1 MSLASI
7 ITALV
12 NVSAESVSARQAFVR
27 MPAGQPLAL
36 PAVVVQWTS
45 TEPEAAAHSA
55 RGADGKLARRGKK
68 RAHKG
73 TIHVLLSDTGNAP
86 YEDDAALAAAQALI
100 DGIEAD
106 ATLRG
111 TLSADQCALCALD
124 IVRRDQREID
134 GVVYAGIQAGF
145 EVTEL

>member
-1 MSLASI
+1 MSLATI

-12 NVSAESVSARQAFVR
+12 HVAADAVSARQAFVR
-27 MPAGQPLAL
+27 LPAGQPIAL
-36 PAVVVQWTS
+36 PAVIVQWTS
-45 TEPEAAAHSA
+45 TEPEAATHSA
-55 RGADGKLARRGKK
+55 RGADGKLVRRGKK
-68 RAHKG
+68 RTHKG
-73 TIHVLLSDTGNAP
+73 TIYALLSDTGNAP
-86 YEDDAALAAAQALI
+86 YEDDAALAAAQALV

-111 TLSADQCALCALD
+111 TGSVDKCALCELD
-124 IVRRDQREID
+124 IVRRDTREID